1 MKTKVERFAGVDV
14 AKDKV
19 DVAVIPDGVHF
30 TETNDAVGAGR
41 VSSRLKKAGV
51 ALVVLEATG
60 GYERTVFYRLAES
73 GVPTSVVNP
82 RQTRDFARAEGLLA
96 KTDKLDAALLA
107 RFADKMRPAATIA
120 KSMKDREYEALVSRR
135 DQLVSDRAREKTRL
149 DKTIFEWERASMEA
163 HIRWLDERIAELD
176 AQIEQRGEDDDDLC
190 RKIRL
195 LKSVP
200 GVGPVVSAA
209 LLANMPELGS
219 LDGREIAALA
229 GVAPLNHDSGR
240 RLGHRRVWGG
250 RGHVRSKLYMA
261 VVCAIRFNG
270 VIKEFYERLIAGGKP
285 FKVAITA
292 CMRKLLVI
300 LNAMIRD
307 SSSWGAPKKRIFH
320 AAIA

>member
-149 DKTIFEWERASMEA
+149 V
-163 HIRWLDERIAELD
+163 RWLDERIAELD